1 MTAVWVG
8 LGWLAIAAGLA
19 LLIGKAIRRAD
30 AEIDAALSTYV
41 VEDHVPAGW
50 AA

>member
-1 MTAVWVG
+1 MTAAWIVG
-8 LGWLAIAAGLA
+8 GWLTVATVVA

-30 AEIDAALSTYV
+30 AEIDAALSTYI

>member
-1 MTAVWVG
+1 MTAAWIG
-8 LGWLAIAAGLA
+8 LGWLTVATVLA

-30 AEIDAALSTYV
+30 AQIDAALSTYV
-41 VEDHVPAGW
+41 VEDHAPAGW